1 MKIIQFIPHP
11 AHGLK
16 NAAAAK
22 DFIPEWYKKSEK
34 FFMEGDKESP
44 GLKTCVPFLDS
55 LLSGYMMTT
64 WEDMIVNTTGDQVVV
79 KTINLGQEFCNTS
92 ENNNSYQIGFRRHES
107 GALIPRPEGHH
118 NQHMTWANTLGLKT
132 PRGYSVV
139 FTHPLNRFD
148 LPFTTMSGI
157 IDSDKWTTSGNVP
170 FFFKKNLE
178 DVFIP
183 KGTPFVQVIPVK
195 RNKWKHAFSQKYI
208 YQDIEELGNNA
219 RAVKSGYYRDNKWI
233 KKNYE

>member
-1 MKIIQFIPHP
+1 MKIIQFIPH
-11 AHGLK
+11 AQHGIK
-16 NAAAAK
+16 NAMSAK
-22 DFIPEWYKKSEK
+22 DFIPDWYKKSEK
-34 FFMEGDKESP
+34 FFIDGDSESP

-64 WEDMIVNTTGDQVVV
+64 WEDMVVNTTGDQVIV
-79 KTINLGQEFCNTS
+79 KTINLGQEFINTAG
-92 ENNNSYQIGFRRHES
+92 NNNSYQIGFRKHES

-118 NQHMTWANTLGLKT
+118 IQHMTWSNTLGLKT
-132 PRGYSVV
+132 PKKYSVL

-157 IDSDKWTTSGNVP
+157 IDSDEWTTSGNIP
-170 FFFKKNLE
+170 FFFKNNLN

-183 KGTPFVQVIPVK
+183 KGTPLVQVIPIK

-208 YQDIEELGNNA
+208 YPDLEELGNNA

-233 KKNYE
+233 KKEYL